1 MAEEIKTQET
11 EEQASVTEK
20 FTDKLEDVA
29 ADLITKANDSSK
41 PWYTK
46 VALYI
51 AALLIGG
58 ASFLC
63 ANYGDTVLSIIKDMI
78 SGFGL

>member
-1 MAEEIKTQET
+1 MMEQIKSQESEEKVT
-11 EEQASVTEK
+11 VTEK
-20 FTDKLEDVA
+20 VTDKLEDVA
-29 ADLITKANDSSK
+29 TDLVEKAKSSTK

-51 AALLIGG
+51 AALIVGG

-63 ANYGDTVLSIIKDMI
+63 ANYGEAVMSIVKEMLS
-78 SGFGL
+78 GLGL

>member
-1 MAEEIKTQET
+1 MTEEIKTQET
-11 EEQASVTEK
+11 EEKVTVTEK
-20 FTDKLEDVA
+20 VTDKLEDVA
-29 ADLITKANDSSK
+29 TDLITKATDSSK

-51 AALLIGG
+51 AALIVGG

-63 ANYGDTVLSIIKDMI
+63 ANYGEAVMSIIKDML
-78 SGFGL
+78 SGLGL

>member
-1 MAEEIKTQET
+1 MMEQIKSQET
-11 EEQASVTEK
+11 EEKVTVTEK
-20 FTDKLEDVA
+20 VTDKLEDVA
-29 ADLITKANDSSK
+29 TELVEKAKDSSK

-51 AALLIGG
+51 AALLVGG

-63 ANYGDTVLSIIKDMI
+63 ANYGEAVMSLIKDML